1 MQWRTC
7 ARIQPVDGC
16 VQGTLTP
23 CGPLFGGVR
32 DACCNMRSSS
42 CYTTHSAA
50 RRRRRPKLCS
60 CLSACSSVVACSI
73 ARAPRRTATRCY
85 PVREATLVFCAE
97 RGQRGFQV
105 CKGCPLRMS
114 RWEFTTTTPRG
125 AHAFSRTF
133 LRRRARKV
141 ERACRVR
148 QARARSFSY
157 GAIQQRRVRWLLAR
171 NQLQHAAPTRKGQEA
186 EEPPLRAL

>member
-1 MQWRTC
+1 MQLRTC
-7 ARIQPVDGC
+7 ARVQPVDGC

-32 DACCNMRSSS
+32 NACYNMRSSS

-50 RRRRRPKLCS
+50 RRRRGSKLCS
-60 CLSACSSVVACSI
+60 CLSACSSVVARSI
-73 ARAPRRTATRCY
+73 ARAPRRTAIRCY
-85 PVREATLVFCAE
+85 LVREATLIFCAE

-105 CKGCPLRMS
+105 CNGCPLRMS

-125 AHAFSRTF
+125 AHAFSRTSP
-133 LRRRARKV
+133 RRRARKA

-148 QARARSFSY
+148 RDRSRSFPY

-171 NQLQHAAPTRKGQEA
+171 NQIQHAAPTRKGQEA
-186 EEPPLRAL
+186 EEPPSRVL